1 MPNTQFPQCYATP
14 PILWQAIL
22 RELQGQVSK
31 VTFDTWLVGST
42 VLANASTAGA
52 LIVVVRNV
60 YAAQWLTYRLYPV
73 VARTAVAVAG
83 KPIFICFIPKEV
95 LRNVDCESGRTLI
108 VPMCLHEYELCG
120 SQQEVPPKPLD
131 TDTYLIK

>member
-1 MPNTQFPQCYATP
+1 MSNNQSPLCYATP
-14 PILWQAIL
+14 SILWQTIL

-31 VTFDTWLVGST
+31 VTFDTWLAGST

-83 KPIFICFIPKEV
+83 KPVLIYFIPKVV
-95 LRNVDCESGRTLI
+95 LHNVDYARNRSLS
-108 VPMCLHEYELCG
+108 VPMCLHEYEL
-120 SQQEVPPKPLD
+120 
-131 TDTYLIK
+131 

>member
-1 MPNTQFPQCYATP
+1 MPKNPSPLRYATP

-22 RELQGQVSK
+22 RELQGQISK
-31 VTFDTWLVGST
+31 VTYDTWLAGST

-83 KPIFICFIPKEV
+83 KPIFICFIPKV
-95 LRNVDCESGRTLI
+95 VVRNVGCDSNHSLPA
-108 VPMCLHEYELCG
+108 PMRLHEYEM
-120 SQQEVPPKPLD
+120 
-131 TDTYLIK
+131 